1 MAPLYGVW
9 SRTDAFSSVWMVVD
23 AIHRTTDLRLVFPE
37 NHDDQRQLAMEFS
50 NRSKA
55 GFHRTT
61 DLRLVFPEN
70 HDDQRQLAME
80 FSNRS
85 KAGFNRC
92 VGAVDGILRRT
103 VFFGTSSN
111 FILEVLQ
118 FIFKKSSFPCFVR
131 FIKFENLGPDLPRFI
146 D

>member
-55 GFHRTT
+55 GF
-61 DLRLVFPEN
+61 
-70 HDDQRQLAME
+70 
-80 FSNRS
+80 
-85 KAGFNRC
+85 NRC

-103 VFFGTSSN
+103 VFFCTSSN

-118 FIFKKSSFPCFVR
+118 FIFKKSLFPCFVR
-131 FIKFENLGPDLPRFI
+131 FFKFENLGPDLPRFI